1 MLQIEYPND
10 IGIVRTHAKHAF
22 VNAFAQAHFTGK
34 AYGDRKEQEFGICRN
49 CRAGATTPVISRSL
63 WQTGTM
69 YHYRT
74 PKSRSPRE
82 Y

>member
-10 IGIVRTHAKHAF
+10 LSIVRIHAKHAF
-22 VNAFAQAHFTGK
+22 VNPFFQAYFTVK

-49 CRAGATTPVISRSL
+49 CMAGATTPVISRRL

-69 YHYRT
+69 YHSRSL
-74 PKSRSPRE
+74 KSRSPRE
-82 Y
+82 F